1 MDNPL
6 VQPDPGL
13 YIWSIIIFLVLLF
26 LLMKFAWKPLL
37 AMLEKR
43 ENNIRQSLL
52 DAEKARDELV
62 NVKGDT
68 EKLLSEARNE
78 SQAIVAAGK
87 KTAERMKD
95 EIVDKAQSK
104 SEALL
109 VDAKKQIE
117 IEKDRAIADVKAEV
131 VNLSIE
137 VAKKLIR
144 KNLTKEDNLK
154 LINESLSS
162 IKPKNEA

>member
-6 VQPDPGL
+6 VQVDPGL
-13 YIWSIIIFLVLLF
+13 YIWTIVIFLVLAF

-43 ENNIRQSLL
+43 EDNIRQSLL
-52 DAEKARDELV
+52 DAEKARDELI
-62 NVKGDT
+62 NVKEDT
-68 EKLLSEARNE
+68 EKLLSEARTE

-95 EIVDKAQSK
+95 EIIDKAQSK
-104 SEALL
+104 SDALL
-109 VDAKKQIE
+109 VEAKKQIE

-131 VNLSIE
+131 VNLSMK
-137 VAKKLIR
+137 VAEKLIR

-162 IKPKNEA
+162 INPKNEA

>member
-13 YIWSIIIFLVLLF
+13 YIWTIIVFLVLLF

-43 ENNIRQSLL
+43 EDNIKQSLD
-52 DAEKARDELV
+52 DAEKARDELA
-62 NVKGDT
+62 NVKEDT
-68 EKLLSEARNE
+68 EKLLNEARTE

-87 KTAERMKD
+87 KNVERMQE

-104 SEALL
+104 SDALL
-109 VDAKKQIE
+109 ADAKKQIQL
-117 IEKDRAIADVKAEV
+117 EKDRAITDVRAEV
-131 VNLSIE
+131 VNLSMQ
-137 VAKKLIR
+137 VAEKLIK
-144 KNLTKEDNLK
+144 KNLSKEDNLK

-162 IKPKNEA
+162 INQKNEA

>member
-6 VQPDPGL
+6 VQVDPGL
-13 YIWSIIIFLVLLF
+13 YIWSIVIFLVLAF

-37 AMLEKR
+37 ELLEKR
-43 ENNIRQSLL
+43 ENNIRKSLL

-62 NVKGDT
+62 NVKEDT
-68 EKLLSEARNE
+68 EKLLSQARNE

-95 EIVDKAQSK
+95 EIVEKAQSK
-104 SEALL
+104 SDALL
-109 VDAKKQIE
+109 VDTKKQIE